1 MCHNSNIMKHIL
13 KSIFALIFVCLSFS
27 SCSERQKIKKT
38 MTEFMKT
45 EIVLPASMTVVNGK
59 EVKVAD
65 LSTLHDNRMIMFVD
79 SMSCSSC
86 RIGHFTDA
94 LPLYELS
101 DSLKNFSVMAIF
113 SPEQSKLVDVEMQL
127 KLLDFPYPIY
137 IDTKREFAMMNDI
150 PADKRFHDFMIS
162 KDGRVKYVGNPL
174 NGEQLMLVF
183 KNTLNH

>member
-1 MCHNSNIMKHIL
+1 MKYL
-13 KSIFALIFVCLSFS
+13 FKSFYALIFVCLSLS
-27 SCSERQKIKKT
+27 SCSENHKIKKT
-38 MTEFMKT
+38 MIEFMKT
-45 EIVLPASMTVVNGK
+45 EIILPASMTVVNGK
-59 EVKVAD
+59 EVELAD
-65 LSTLHDNRMIMFVD
+65 LNSLHGNRLIMYVD